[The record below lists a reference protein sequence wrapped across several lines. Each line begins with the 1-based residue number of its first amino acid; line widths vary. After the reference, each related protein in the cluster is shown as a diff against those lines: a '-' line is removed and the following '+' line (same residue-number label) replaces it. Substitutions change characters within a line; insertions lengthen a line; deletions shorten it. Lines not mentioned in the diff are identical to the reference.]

1 MLNTRSFLRVSV
13 AALAAGSLTLAGC
26 SPSEEDSAAAPSSAA
41 ASAENGAEK
50 DKEAA
55 TSDSA
60 SSSAESGVTFEDA
73 VVRAMEKDS
82 DMTAIFGTLHN
93 HTDKDINVVGFTSSV
108 KAEHYEIHEVVDG
121 VMQEKEGGFDL
132 PAGESVELAPGSFHF
147 MLMGVTEPVMAGET
161 ATLTLELSDGSTVD
175 LGDIPVRSI
184 GAGDE
189 NYGDMGG
196 MDHGDDMD
204 HGDMKHGDHMDHSES
219 ADMSGMKT
227 EEHAH

>member
-1 MLNTRSFLRVSV
+1 MLNSRILLRASVVAV
-13 AALAAGSLTLAGC
+13 AAAGLTLASC
-26 SPSEEDSAAAPSSAA
+26 STSEEDSTAAPSSAA
-41 ASAENGAEK
+41 ASAEK

-55 TSDSA
+55 TSGSA

>member
-13 AALAAGSLTLAGC
+13 AALAAGSLTLAAC

-41 ASAENGAEK
+41 SSAEQDKDAE
-50 DKEAA
+50 
-55 TSDSA
+55 TSTSA

-73 VVRAMEKDS
+73 VVRAMEEDS

-93 HTDKDINVVGFTSSV
+93 NTDKDINVVGFSSSV
-108 KAEHYEIHEVVDG
+108 KAKHYEIHEVVDG
-121 VMQEKEGGFDL
+121 VMQEKEGGFDI
-132 PAGESVELAPGSFHF
+132 PAGESIELAPGGFHF

-161 ATLTLELSDGSTVD
+161 ATLTLELADGSSVE
-175 LGDIPVRSI
+175 LGDIPVRTI

-189 NYGDMGG
+189 DYG
-196 MDHGDDMD
+196 DMD
-204 HGDMKHGDHMDHSES
+204 HGSMDHAEHMDHSES
-219 ADMSGMKT
+219 ADMSDMKK

>member
-13 AALAAGSLTLAGC
+13 AALAAGSLTLAAC

-41 ASAENGAEK
+41 SSAEQDKNAE
-50 DKEAA
+50 
-55 TSDSA
+55 TSTSA

-93 HTDKDINVVGFTSSV
+93 NTDKDINVVGFSSSV
-108 KAEHYEIHEVVDG
+108 KAKHYEIHEVVDG
-121 VMQEKEGGFDL
+121 VMQEKEGGFDI
-132 PAGESVELAPGSFHF
+132 PAGESIELAPGGFHF

-161 ATLTLELSDGSTVD
+161 ATLTLELADGSTVE
-175 LGDIPVRSI
+175 LGDIPVRTI

-189 NYGDMGG
+189 DYG
-196 MDHGDDMD
+196 DMD
-204 HGDMKHGDHMDHSES
+204 HGSMDHAEHMDHSES
-219 ADMSGMKT
+219 ADMSDMKK

>member
-13 AALAAGSLTLAGC
+13 AALAAGSLTLAAC
-26 SPSEEDSAAAPSSAA
+26 SPSEEDSTAAPSSAA
-41 ASAENGAEK
+41 AGADNGADK
-50 DKEAA
+50 DAEAS
-55 TSDSA
+55 TSA

-93 HTDKDINVVGFTSSV
+93 NTDKNINVVGFSSSV

-121 VMQEKEGGFDL
+121 VMQEKEGGFDI
-132 PAGESVELAPGSFHF
+132 PAGESIELAPGGFHF

-161 ATLTLELSDGSTVD
+161 ATLTLELADGSTVE
-175 LGDIPVRSI
+175 LGDIPVRTI

-189 NYGDMGG
+189 DYGDMGH
-196 MDHGDDMD
+196 MNHGDMD
-204 HGDMKHGDHMDHSES
+204 HAEHMDHSES
-219 ADMSGMKT
+219 ADMADMKK

>member
-13 AALAAGSLTLAGC
+13 AALAAGSLTLAAC

-41 ASAENGAEK
+41 TSAEK
-50 DKEAA
+50 DKDAE
-55 TSDSA
+55 TSTSA

-93 HTDKDINVVGFTSSV
+93 HTDKDVNVVGFTSSV
-108 KAEHYEIHEVVDG
+108 KAKHYEIHEVVDG
-121 VMQEKEGGFDL
+121 VMQEKEGGFDI
-132 PAGESVELAPGSFHF
+132 PAGESIELAPGGFHF
-147 MLMGVTEPVMAGET
+147 MVMGVTEPVMAGET
-161 ATLTLELSDGSTVD
+161 ATLTLELADGSTIE
-175 LGDIPVRSI
+175 LGDIPVRTI

-189 NYGDMGG
+189 DYGDMG
-196 MDHGDDMD
+196 H
-204 HGDMKHGDHMDHSES
+204 MKHGDMDQGSMDHGEHMDHSES
-219 ADMSGMKT
+219 ADMSDMKK